1 MSESFSFKKGWDKLP
16 KAAAPEVRAR
26 IMEALG
32 LKTVSSFY
40 PRLNGAYEP
49 KMTEAKKI
57 EAIFSEY
64 GITDIWGR

>member
-1 MSESFSFKKGWDKLP
+1 MGESFSFKKGWDKLP
-16 KAAAPEVRAR
+16 KAVAPEVRAR
-26 IMEALG
+26 IMEALE